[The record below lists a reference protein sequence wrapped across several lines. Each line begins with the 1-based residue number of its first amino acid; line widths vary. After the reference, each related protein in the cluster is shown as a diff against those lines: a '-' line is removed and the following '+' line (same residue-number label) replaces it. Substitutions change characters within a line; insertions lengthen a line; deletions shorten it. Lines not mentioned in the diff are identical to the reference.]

1 MYGQTWTRERIA
13 MKIFVGVK
21 ESRHVTSATRR
32 QFVNPRTYRELSTNQ
47 IVYNTL
53 VKPIVLYSIGEGNM
67 GFRQM

>member
-13 MKIFVGVK
+13 MKIS